1 MTALTLSFASSK
13 NYNPVLGKVIY
24 CGVIK
29 RIIELDYCG
38 AFSVVLFECDWFQ
51 VEIDDYSLT
60 RVNFKKLISKDDSYV
75 LASQVHQVFY
85 IQDGLEEDWHYVS
98 RKLPRDCF
106 MLKGN
111 LETYMKT
118 KVLEPDDDINLALVN
133 DEDISWC
140 RGDAFD
146 RVQVQQI
153 NISSDLSVDTF
164 DDDSDV
170 DETEWDWM
178 EPLT

>member
-1 MTALTLSFASSK
+1 M
-13 NYNPVLGKVIY
+13 N
-24 CGVIK
+24 
-29 RIIELDYCG
+29 
-38 AFSVVLFECDWFQ
+38 
-51 VEIDDYSLT
+51 
-60 RVNFKKLISKDDSYV
+60 
-75 LASQVHQVFY
+75 
-85 IQDGLEEDWHYVS
+85 
-98 RKLPRDCF
+98 RKLPRDF
-106 MLKGN
+106 FYAEGQSRD
-111 LETYMKT
+111 TYES